1 MLLIEFLR
9 GWRAGHD
16 DRACFLCAMVDL
28 EFSWILKNK
37 KTKTLGN
44 KMVCGSFIC
53 DVREARAKGVLS
65 LKQ

>member
-37 KTKTLGN
+37 KTKRWEIRWFVEVSYV
-44 KMVCGSFIC
+44 MCEGS
-53 DVREARAKGVLS
+53 
-65 LKQ
+65 